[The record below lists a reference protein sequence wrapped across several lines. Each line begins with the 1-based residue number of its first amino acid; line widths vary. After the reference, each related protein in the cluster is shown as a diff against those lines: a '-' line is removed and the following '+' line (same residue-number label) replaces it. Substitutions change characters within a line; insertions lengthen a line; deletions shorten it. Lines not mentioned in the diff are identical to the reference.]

1 MSDESELIFVSHAGR
16 DRQWAEWVAWHLEA
30 AGYRV
35 ELGLWHWRAGDDFV
49 KRMNE
54 ALERASAVVAVV
66 SPHYFEPGRYT
77 EEEWRAAVARR
88 GRFVPVV
95 VQQLERDAMPAVL
108 ASLIRVDLHE
118 LPDEDAAVKALTDA
132 VRGPARPERA
142 PVYPPA
148 AAQGPH
154 PRFPAAASASA
165 VWEVRRRRNPH
176 FTGRDDVI
184 GDVRRKLLAERH
196 AAVQALHGT
205 GGIGKTQVALEYVY
219 RFAAQYDI
227 VWWIDAEQ
235 AEQIPV
241 HFAELA
247 TRVGVARPDAGVEA
261 NARYALEFLRSRERW
276 LIVLDNAED
285 PERLETLLPN
295 GPGHVL
301 LTSRNPAWGKIV
313 PGLRLGVFSR
323 AESLAHLTGQLP
335 SLSDRQADDLAEA
348 LGDLPL
354 ALAQAVGVLSDG
366 MPVEQYLRVLQT
378 NTAQLLDHGK
388 VHGYPASLAA
398 SIAIA
403 QDRLRD
409 GHQEAAALLR
419 LASLLGPEPV
429 PTGWLVAAR
438 PRLTT
443 APDDPDNFR
452 WPQNALNP
460 LARYGLAV
468 VGPDAFQVHRLTQAV
483 VREGAGVDDAG
494 ALWDDVA
501 ALLTSVDPGDPELP
515 ETWPEWSVLTPHL
528 VSTLD
533 ALGNRAELRH
543 TLLEAAKYLVRSAQP
558 HAARKL
564 AETLHRAWAATLGED
579 DPDTLHAAHR
589 VTWAIDWLGAHAEAL
604 PLVQDLLERRR
615 RVLGEDHP
623 STLDSAND
631 LGVTLGQLGRYT
643 EAHAVHLDVLERRRR
658 ALGEA
663 HVDTLRA
670 TTELASALNA
680 LGRWKEAH
688 RRLSSTVEAI
698 NSVLGEDHPEALGA
712 KICMAATLHGL
723 RRHAEAHR
731 MNADVL
737 KRAQLVYGAEHPE
750 TLSATYRVALSLMN
764 LGRYKEAHEI
774 VTDVLHRERAF
785 LGPDHPSTLHSAEK
799 LGLLL
804 VQLDRHEEAHEVLSD
819 TLNRRN
825 RVLGVDHPLTLD
837 STDSLARALNF
848 LGRHAEAEE
857 LVKGARSKARKLLG
871 DKHPLVRAITDTLA
885 SALAAQGKLYEAQ
898 KLRSAASTRKGGKR
912 RR

>member
-247 TRVGVARPDAGVEA
+247 ARVGAAKPDAGVEA
-261 NARYALEFLRSRERW
+261 NARYAREFLRTRERW

-285 PERLETLLPN
+285 PERLEPLLPD

-301 LTSRNPAWGKIV
+301 ITSRNPAWGKIV
-313 PGLRLGVFSR
+313 PGLQLGVFSR
-323 AESLAHLTGQLP
+323 EESLAHLTRQLP
-335 SLSDRQADDLAEA
+335 SLTEEQASTLAEA

-354 ALAQAVGVLSDG
+354 ALAQAAGVLSDG
-366 MPVEQYLRVLQT
+366 MPVDQYLRVLKT

-388 VHGYPASLAA
+388 AHGYPASLAA
-398 SIAIA
+398 SITIA
-403 QDRLRD
+403 QDQLND
-409 GHQEAAALLR
+409 GHQEAVAVLR

-438 PRLTT
+438 SRLSTVPGD
-443 APDDPDNFR
+443 PDDFR

-483 VREGAGVDDAG
+483 VRQEARGGDAG
-494 ALWDDVA
+494 ALRDDVA

-515 ETWPEWSVLTPHL
+515 GTWPEWAVAAPHL
-528 VSTLD
+528 IS
-533 ALGNRAELRH
+533 ALEALSERPELRP
-543 TLLEAAKYLVRSAQP
+543 TLLKTAAYLVRSAQP
-558 HAARKL
+558 HAARRL
-564 AETLHRAWAATLGED
+564 AETLHTRWTRTLGED
-579 DPDTLHAAHR
+579 DPDTLSAAHM
-589 VTWAIDWLGAHAEAL
+589 VTWAMDGLAAHAEVL
-604 PLVQDLLERRR
+604 PLVEDILERRR
-615 RVLGEDHP
+615 RVLGKDHQD
-623 STLDSAND
+623 TLSSAND
-631 LGVTLGQLGRYT
+631 LGVTLGHLGRYA
-643 EAHAVHLDVLERRRR
+643 EAYEVHLDVLNRQR
-658 ALGEA
+658 ATLGEQA
-663 HVDTLRA
+663 PKTLRA
-670 TTELASALNA
+670 AQALSGALND
-680 LGRWKEAH
+680 LGRHKEAH
-688 RRLSSTVEAI
+688 RTVAGALEGLRA
-698 NSVLGEDHPEALGA
+698 VLGEDHTDTFRTKMTLAAALNGLGQY
-712 KICMAATLHGL
+712 AAAHDIVKDAVDRRRAVCGDDHPDTLHSTHRLMTPLGHLGRNEEAYRIGSEVL
-723 RRHAEAHR
+723 RHSRR
-731 MNADVL
+731 VL
-737 KRAQLVYGAEHPE
+737 GHDHPE
-750 TLSATYRVALSLMN
+750 TLDVMDSIGLTLLRMDRPEDALAVLGDALS
-764 LGRYKEAHEI
+764 
-774 VTDVLHRERAF
+774 
-785 LGPDHPSTLHSAEK
+785 
-799 LGLLL
+799 
-804 VQLDRHEEAHEVLSD
+804 
-819 TLNRRN
+819 RRR

-837 STDSLARALNF
+837 SMDSLARAL
-848 LGRHAEAEE
+848 LHVGRYTEAEE
-857 LVKGARSKARKLLG
+857 LLRDARGRVRRAVGRE
-871 DKHPLVRAITDTLA
+871 HPIAGTITHSLA
-885 SALAAQGKLYEAQ
+885 NALEAQGKLYEAQ
-898 KLRSAASTRKGGKR
+898 KLRSAAATRKGGKR